1 MSARASRLLARAAL
15 TIALVIASLGV
26 HGVARAGSYLDRAA
40 LMLDEAHREGDVLL
54 PRTFDKELILVLKFA
69 TEARAKAGRKMEVP
83 AAVAKAH
90 PHLLLVLENYERAVD
105 FASEGNFKKF
115 VEHLNAAR
123 EEELTFRAVL
133 KELHYTLP
141 ELHKKER

>member
-1 MSARASRLLARAAL
+1 MVRRFVVSGHASRVHARRSSGEARL
-15 TIALVIASLGV
+15 
-26 HGVARAGSYLDRAA
+26 RAGSYLDRAA

-69 TEARAKAGRKMEVP
+69 TEARAKVGRQMEVP
-83 AAVAKAH
+83 ASVAKAH

-105 FASEGNFKKF
+105 YASEGNFKKF

-123 EEELTFRAVL
+123 DEELVPSAPSSKRARATRCRKL
-133 KELHYTLP
+133 ARRS
-141 ELHKKER
+141 ER